1 MHQAIALFAPG
12 SAKSLLSNMPP
23 PFICMGS
30 VLRGALNA
38 APSDAFNENE
48 SGGSPFRV
56 FAAAQVSIRWLH
68 QR

>member
-30 VLRGALNA
+30 VLRGALNS

-48 SGGSPFRV
+48 SGGCPI
-56 FAAAQVSIRWLH
+56 QGIR
-68 QR
+68 RRTG